1 VTPDNDR
8 GLRVTHLVK
17 HFPVGRGLPWAR
29 PDAYV
34 RAVDGISFEVKP
46 HETVTLVG
54 ESGCGKTTTARL
66 VLRLERPTAGE
77 IRFDDRDISVV
88 RGSDLRRYRASVQAV
103 FQDPGSSMNPR
114 MRAKDI
120 VGEPLLINQNMPRR
134 LRDERAADL
143 LETVGLDRSLRND
156 YPHEFSGGMRQRLAV
171 ARALSLNPS
180 LIVLDEPVS
189 ALDVSIRAQ
198 IMNLLKDIQERLGV
212 AYLLVAHDLA
222 TVRYLS
228 HRLIVMYLGEIVEAG
243 RSEAV
248 FSKPL
253 HPYTQ
258 ALISAALPAR
268 PGDRSTGVI
277 LSGDLPSP
285 TNPPPGCRFHTRCP
299 MAFDRCRGEKPVLR
313 ELAPGQTVA
322 CHLY

>member
-1 VTPDNDR
+1 MTLDGDR
-8 GLRVTHLVK
+8 GLQVTQLVK
-17 HFPVGRGLPWAR
+17 HFPVRRGLPWAR

-34 RAVDGISFEVKP
+34 RAVDGISFDVRP
-46 HETVTLVG
+46 HETVSLVG

-66 VLRLERPTAGE
+66 ILRLEKPTSGQICFE
-77 IRFDDRDISVV
+77 DRDINVV
-88 RGSDLRRYRASVQAV
+88 RGSDLRRYRTSVQAV

-120 VGEPLLINQNMPRR
+120 VSEPLLINQGMPGRQR
-134 LRDERAADL
+134 ETRAAEL

-171 ARALSLNPS
+171 ARALSLSPS

-198 IMNLLKDIQERLGV
+198 IMNLLKDLQERLGV

-228 HRLIVMYLGEIVEAG
+228 HRLVVMYLGEIVEAG
-243 RSEAV
+243 PSEAV
-248 FSKPL
+248 FTKPL

-268 PGDRSTGVI
+268 PGERSTGVI

-299 MAFDRCRGEKPVLR
+299 MAFERCREEKPVLR
-313 ELAPGQTVA
+313 ELAPGHKVS

>member
-1 VTPDNDR
+1 
-8 GLRVTHLVK
+8 
-17 HFPVGRGLPWAR
+17 
-29 PDAYV
+29 V
-34 RAVDGISFEVKP
+34 RAVDDVSFDVRP
-46 HETVTLVG
+46 HETVSLVG

-66 VLRLERPTAGE
+66 ILRLEKPTSGQ
-77 IRFDDRDISVV
+77 IRFDDRDINVV
-88 RGSDLRRYRASVQAV
+88 RGSELRRYRASVQAV

-120 VGEPLLINQNMPRR
+120 ISEPLLINQGMPRR
-134 LRDERAADL
+134 QREARAAEL

-171 ARALSLNPS
+171 ARALSLRPS

-198 IMNLLKDIQERLGV
+198 IMNLLKDLQERFGV

-243 RSEAV
+243 PSEAI
-248 FSKPL
+248 FTKPL

-268 PGDRSTGVI
+268 PGERSSGVV

-285 TNPPPGCRFHTRCP
+285 TNPPLGCRFHTRCP
-299 MAFDRCRGEKPVLR
+299 MAFDLCRVEKPVLR
-313 ELAPGQTVA
+313 ELTPGQRVA

>member
-1 VTPDNDR
+1 VTSDGDG
-8 GLRVTHLVK
+8 GLLVTRLVK

-29 PDAYV
+29 PDTHV
-34 RAVDGISFEVKP
+34 RAVDGISFDVKP
-46 HETVTLVG
+46 HETVSLVG

-66 VLRLERPTAGE
+66 VLRLERPTSGQ
-77 IRFDDRDISVV
+77 IRFDDRDINVA
-88 RGSDLRRYRASVQAV
+88 RGSDLRRYRSSVQAV

-120 VGEPLLINQNMPRR
+120 VSEPLLINQGMPRR
-134 LRDERAADL
+134 PREERAAEL

-198 IMNLLKDIQERLGV
+198 IMNLLKDLQERFGV
-212 AYLLVAHDLA
+212 SYLLVAHDLA

-243 RSEAV
+243 PSEAI
-248 FSKPL
+248 FTKPL

-268 PGDRSTGVI
+268 PGERSSGVI
-277 LSGDLPSP
+277 LSGDLPSH

-299 MAFDRCRGEKPVLR
+299 MAFERCREEKPMLR
-313 ELAPGQTVA
+313 ELAPGQRVS